1 MDTRNNI
8 IPFPMPQS
16 QAQRIADRMIEEK
29 DYTDIP
35 ALAKSVQEQINE
47 FDWSR
52 E

>member
-1 MDTRNNI
+1 MSNI

-29 DYTDIP
+29 EDYTDIP
-35 ALAKSVQEQINE
+35 ALAKSVQEQIQE

-52 E
+52 K